1 MVIELHQGFE
11 KLELCSELDDE
22 QIEQVKEETV
32 KIGTTEGLDN
42 QYNFFDDRDDIIC
55 VINVDNDFVE
65 LEDLSLD
72 ESEDD

>member
-1 MVIELHQGFE
+1 MEIELHVGFD

-22 QIEQVKEETV
+22 QIEQIKEETV
-32 KIGTTEGLDN
+32 KIGITEGSDN
-42 QYNFFDDRDDIIC
+42 QYNFMNDEDEIIC

-65 LEDLSLD
+65 LEELNID

>member
-11 KLELCSELDDE
+11 KLELCSELEDE
-22 QIEQVKEETV
+22 QIDQVKEETV

-42 QYNFFDDRDDIIC
+42 QYNFFNDTDDIIC
-55 VINVDNDFVE
+55 VINVENDFVE
-65 LEDLSLD
+65 LEELNID